1 MAAGLELPE
10 RVQDRFTHAVVT
22 YLDED
27 ERPMAVATSFRYD
40 VERGVVGLDAFQ
52 PAPAEGSDVNVVFSH
67 IRPQPGSGYD
77 ERRYVQLWGPLRR
90 SGTGYEVLPERT
102 QGWDE
107 EDLPFF
113 EYAERGVPRAMR
125 YMDALSRETGRSVRP
140 RLAPGWLF
148 LRATRLPFLSA
159 TFVPVLIGIA
169 VAANERRFTWWLAL
183 LTLLGAS
190 FLHLGLNVANDV
202 FDTMS
207 GVDQANTT
215 PTQFSGGSRVIHYGL
230 VSMRGMAL
238 LSAGFYTAGAG
249 IGVFLALYLRSWAL
263 FWLGVAG
270 VLVSVFYTAPPLRL
284 VHRGLGEIAVGIGFG
299 PIMVLGAYYVQAHR
313 FAWEALYVSL
323 PVAILISLILYV
335 NEIPDR
341 AGDGAAGKRTLPVRL
356 SKERVIALYVG
367 AVVAAF
373 ALIAAG
379 ALSGLLPVPTLIAL
393 ATIPLGV
400 NVTRGLRTSYEDPYA
415 LMPTMAANIKLHA
428 FTGLLLFG
436 GYLIAIVAGHLM
448 DHPPLFLR

>member
-1 MAAGLELPE
+1 
-10 RVQDRFTHAVVT
+10 
-22 YLDED
+22 
-27 ERPMAVATSFRYD
+27 MAVAAAFRHD
-40 VERGVVGLDAFQ
+40 AERGVVELDEFH
-52 PAPAEGSDVNVVFSH
+52 PAPAEGSQVNVVFSH

-77 ERRYVQLWGPLRR
+77 ERRYVQLWGPLMR
-90 SGTGYEVLPERT
+90 SGSGYEVLPERT

-125 YMDALSRETGRSVRP
+125 YMDALSRETGRAVRP

-183 LTLLGAS
+183 ITLIGAS

-207 GVDQANTT
+207 GADQANTT
-215 PTQFSGGSRVIHYGL
+215 PTQFSGGSRVIYYGL

-238 LSAGFYTAGAG
+238 LSAAFYLGGAG
-249 IGVFLALYLRSWAL
+249 IGLFLALYLRSWAL
-263 FWLGVAG
+263 LWLGLVG
-270 VLVSVFYTAPPLRL
+270 LLVSVFYTAPPLRL
-284 VHRGLGEIAVGIGFG
+284 VHRGLGEMAVGVGFG

-313 FAWEALYVSL
+313 FTWEAFYVSL
-323 PVAILISLILYV
+323 PVAILISLVLYV

-341 AGDGAAGKRTLPVRL
+341 AGDAAAGKRTLPVRW
-356 SKERVIALYVG
+356 SKDRVIAVYAA
-367 AVVAAF
+367 AVVVAY
-373 ALIAAG
+373 ALIAGG
-379 ALSGLLPVPTLIAL
+379 ALSGLLAAPTVIAL
-393 ATIPLGV
+393 ATIPVAAKVARGV
-400 NVTRGLRTSYEDPYA
+400 RQNYESPYG

-428 FTGLLLFG
+428 LTGLLLFA
-436 GYLIAIVAGHLM
+436 GYLVVIVAGHLM
-448 DHPPLFLR
+448 SHPPVFLR